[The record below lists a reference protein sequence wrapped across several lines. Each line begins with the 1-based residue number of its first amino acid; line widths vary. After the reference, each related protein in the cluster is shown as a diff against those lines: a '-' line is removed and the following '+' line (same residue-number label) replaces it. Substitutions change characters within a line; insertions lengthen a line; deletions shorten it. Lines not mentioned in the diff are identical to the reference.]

1 MHRTTRIAF
10 SLLVALSLL
19 LSAFAN
25 TEIRNFDAIREDV
38 DELGWLS
45 LKFKGLDWT
54 GLDANASE
62 RNFHVVPAPLG
73 TPLNEVCQKNQGEE
87 TDSRSSRRCEHEVW
101 IRLDLDDEAWSSF
114 SKFTLRLSW
123 PAFVSE
129 STSFPLQFLSK
140 CLSEQHSTDFDV
152 EIFSSSEVLQ
162 LLGSSDSTIPRPDS
176 WKSGST
182 RSTRKMFSRIRLV
195 NTGVRNPSH
204 PPLDISS
211 TKVPFTVKLEPL
223 HFGVLPESVIPTI
236 FAILLLSGTS
246 FLFLVPKFF
255 GAFECISLKAA
266 EELSVRVD
274 PKKTQ

>member
-1 MHRTTRIAF
+1 MMHRTTQIAF
-10 SLLVALSLL
+10 SLLITLSLL
-19 LSAFAN
+19 LSALAN

-45 LKFKGLDWT
+45 LKFKELDWT
-54 GLDANASE
+54 GLDANTSE
-62 RNFHVVPAPLG
+62 SSFHVVSAPLG
-73 TPLNEVCQKNQGEE
+73 TPLSEVCQKIRGEE

-101 IRLDLDDEAWSSF
+101 IRLDLDDDAWSSF

-123 PAFVSE
+123 PAF
-129 STSFPLQFLSK
+129 
-140 CLSEQHSTDFDV
+140 HSTDFDV

-195 NTGVRNPSH
+195 NTGVRNPSN
-204 PPLDISS
+204 PPVDNSS

-236 FAILLLSGTS
+236 FAILLVSGTS
-246 FLFLVPKFF
+246 FLFLVPRVL
-255 GAFECISLKAA
+255 GAFECISSKAA
-266 EELSVRVD
+266 EELSGGVD